1 VLKYAAT
8 YTACSVW
15 SNAIQD
21 EKDVYEEWYS
31 DIVKRLRDAAPGMA
45 VSTDIIV
52 GYPGETERDFNDTM
66 SLLEEI
72 EFESAF
78 SFKFSPRPGTPAA
91 ACPAD
96 EIVDDETSGRRLSL
110 LQSFQR
116 DVTMKKNRARVG
128 HIEEVLAEGA
138 SKNDPEILT
147 GRTSHNRIAHFKG
160 SSVLSG
166 KILKVRITEG
176 LFNSLRGELSV

>member
-1 VLKYAAT
+1 
-8 YTACSVW
+8 
-15 SNAIQD
+15 
-21 EKDVYEEWYS
+21 
-31 DIVKRLRDAAPGMA
+31 
-45 VSTDIIV
+45 
-52 GYPGETERDFNDTM
+52 M

-91 ACPAD
+91 SCTAD
-96 EIVDDETSGRRLSL
+96 ETVDGETAGRRLSL

-116 DVTMKKNRARVG
+116 DVTLRKNLERVG
-128 HIEEVLAEGA
+128 HIEEVLAEGV
-138 SKNDPEILT
+138 SKNDPEFLT
-147 GRTSHNRIAHFKG
+147 GRTSHNRITHFKG
-160 SSVLSG
+160 GGGLSG